1 MKLLSRLLMSGAA
14 LAVLSAAPS
23 VAADYDAPLYVE
35 EAPEYVPVE
44 IGSGWYLRGDVSY
57 NFARD
62 YTKYEFAEPDPLD
75 PLEQEGLG
83 ETQTVVGGTIGF
95 GYHVNDIFRADV
107 NFGMLSASKANVFG
121 TREDGCAVTQT
132 VTTVTY
138 DINGDPIDPA
148 DVTVGPANADCYSES
163 TAESSAWTGMANVY
177 ADLGT
182 VAGFTPYVGAGL
194 GLVYTPVKLNLNER
208 LCEAS
213 ETTTSVAGVSETT
226 VTQLCEGQTS
236 VNDEDVK
243 YPGTS
248 IDRNKVSLLYS
259 LGAGVSYQMSQNASL
274 DLGYHWITA
283 PGAEYVTIRGDD
295 IVIAKGMNIH
305 QVKVGL
311 RYDLW

>member
-1 MKLLSRLLMSGAA
+1 MKLLTRLLLSS
-14 LAVLSAAPS
+14 AVLVAWPLSQS
-23 VAADYDAPLYVE
+23 IAADYDAPLYIE

-62 YTKYEFAEPDPLD
+62 YTNYEIAEPVPPTGFEL
-75 PLEQEGLG
+75 EGLG
-83 ETQTVVGGTIGF
+83 ETHTVVGGTVGF
-95 GYHVNDIFRADV
+95 GYHFNDIFRADM
-107 NFGMLSASKANVFG
+107 NFGMLSSSKANVFG
-121 TREDGCAVTQT
+121 SRDDGCAVTQT

-138 DINGDPIDPA
+138 DINGDPIDPP
-148 DVTVGPANADCYSES
+148 DVDVSNVDVDCYSKT
-163 TAESSAWTGMANVY
+163 TAESTAWTGMANVY

-194 GLVYTPVKLNLNER
+194 GLVYTPVKLNLNDRTCSAFE
-208 LCEAS
+208 EI
-213 ETTTSVAGVSETT
+213 ESVAGVSQTT
-226 VTQLCEGQTS
+226 TTQLCEGQTS
-236 VNDEDVK
+236 VNDEDVD

-274 DLGYHWITA
+274 DVGYHWITA
-283 PGAEYVTIRGDD
+283 PGAEYVTIRNDD
-295 IVIAKGMNIH
+295 VVIAKGMNIH